1 MKQWCAHLKEFL
13 LSYSNIKEN
22 GIMNWR
28 QPVFTSACAKF
39 TYFGKNPFTYF
50 GKKPK
55 FTYLKVAKSRN
66 K

>member
-1 MKQWCAHLKEFL
+1 MVCTSK
-13 LSYSNIKEN
+13 
-22 GIMNWR
+22 GIPFVIFKHKRKWNNELET
-28 QPVFTSACAKF
+28 VSLHFSCAKF

>member
-22 GIMNWR
+22 GIMSLH
-28 QPVFTSACAKF
+28 FSCAKF